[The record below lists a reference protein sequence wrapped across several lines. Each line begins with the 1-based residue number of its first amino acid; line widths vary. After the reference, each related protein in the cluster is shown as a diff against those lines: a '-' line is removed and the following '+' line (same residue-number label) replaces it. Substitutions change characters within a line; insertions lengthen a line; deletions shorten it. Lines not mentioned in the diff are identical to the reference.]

1 MAEFSTYAAVRE
13 APYYIV
19 RGLSQRLEVPIR
31 HGSTGALVA
40 PDAASTMTITDTSGT
55 VIVDAQAVTVTASV
69 AGYTLTPAATLAL
82 GSGAEVRFTPV
93 YSAVTN
99 PAIREEAFICEYV
112 PPNRISAVQLYGG
125 TGLPE
130 LKYRVPQHQGPNGDS
145 VGWQPQIDSA
155 YWAFLSK
162 VKRSG
167 RKAWLIRD
175 GDYREWLLAHAL
187 LNCCRTVQH
196 GPDDAW
202 AKTLRDAQDRAVKAD
217 GELQLNFS
225 DDGAGTRRA
234 VSPTTQLA
242 PTGRPWW

>member
-19 RGLSQRLEVPIR
+19 RGLAQRLEVPIR

-55 VIVDAQAVTVTASV
+55 AIVDAQTVTVTASV

-82 GSGAEVRFTPV
+82 GSGAEVRLDPV
-93 YSAVTN
+93 YGGVSY
-99 PAIREEAFICEYV
+99 PAIREEAFISEWV

-125 TGLPE
+125 KGLPE
-130 LKYRVPQHQGPNGDS
+130 LKYRVPQHQGPNGDA
-145 VGWQPQIDSA
+145 VGWQPQIDAA
-155 YWAFLSK
+155 YWDFLSK
-162 VKRSG
+162 VKTSG

-175 GDYREWLLAHAL
+175 GEYREWCLAHAL

-202 AKTLRDAQDRAVKAD
+202 AKTLRDAQERALAAD
-217 GELQLNFS
+217 GDLQLNFS
-225 DDGAGTRRA
+225 DDAASTRRSL
-234 VSPTTQLA
+234 SPTTQLA
-242 PTGRPWW
+242 PSGRYWW